1 MRTAH
6 SSALPFTRDRLDEA
20 KRRVPLSLA
29 ARALGLDLKKP
40 NGVQRSP
47 IRRPE
52 RFTFA
57 IPHAVVFRHAWLA
70 YVSHSENNPGEK
82 TKAAALLAHWRKLR
96 TEGPRRG

>member
-1 MRTAH
+1 MPKTRRRK
-6 SSALPFTRDRLDEA
+6 SAQSKSTI
-20 KRRVPLSLA
+20 RRIEHYVA
-29 ARALGLDLKKP
+29 
-40 NGVQRSP
+40 NP
-47 IRRPE
+47 IRRLE

-57 IPHAVVFRHAWLA
+57 IPHAVALRYAWLA